1 MRKFSGLRSAAGGL
15 WESLARVING
25 ESFMSTL
32 DLHGLIPA
40 TVLPMAEDYGIEE
53 PGLRCY
59 IHWVVEQGVVGVA
72 INVDTGEG
80 LHLSPTERVRVV
92 EIVAEEVKGRVPIIA
107 GLIASYTAQAV
118 ELARQAQSA
127 GADAL
132 LVFPISAFQ
141 GEPLDPEVP
150 YRYHAAIAEA
160 VDIPLILFQL
170 QPALGG
176 CLFSRETLAR
186 LTGIESVIALKE
198 ASFDAMKFL
207 EAKAVLEQAPRQI
220 TLLTG
225 NDNFILESFVLGAEG
240 ALIGF
245 GTLATRM
252 QVQMVKAW
260 QRGDLK
266 EAFRLGRIIQPLADV
281 IFAPP
286 VRNYRART
294 KEALVMLGV
303 LDRATVRP
311 PLLPVS
317 DAEREGVRRAL
328 QKAGLLS

>member
-1 MRKFSGLRSAAGGL
+1 
-15 WESLARVING
+15 
-25 ESFMSTL
+25 MSKL
-32 DLHGLIPA
+32 DLRGIIPA
-40 TVLPMAEDYGIEE
+40 TVLPMTQDYGIDE
-53 PGLRCY
+53 PGLRRY

-80 LHLSPTERVRVV
+80 PHLSPAERVRVL
-92 EIVAEEVKGRVPIIA
+92 EIVAAEVGGKVSIIA

-132 LVFPISAFQ
+132 LVFPIPAFQ
-141 GEPLDPEVP
+141 GMPLDQEVP
-150 YRYHAAIAEA
+150 YRYHAAVAEA

-176 CLFSRETLAR
+176 CLFSPETLAR
-186 LTGIESVIALKE
+186 LVGIESVIALKE
-198 ASFDAMKFL
+198 ASFDALKFL
-207 EAKAVLEQAPRQI
+207 ETKAVLEQAPRPV

-225 NDNFILESFVLGAEG
+225 NDNFILESFLLGAQG

-245 GTLATRM
+245 GTLAIAM
-252 QVQMVKAW
+252 QVRMVKAW
-260 QRGDLK
+260 QQSDLA

-303 LDRATVRP
+303 LDRATMRP

-317 DAEREGVRRAL
+317 DEEREEVRRAL
-328 QKAGLLS
+328 QRAGLARRSSLTRVNSLLN

>member
-1 MRKFSGLRSAAGGL
+1 VRSSITATP
-15 WESLARVING
+15 IKQG
-25 ESFMSTL
+25 ESRTSKL
-32 DLHGLIPA
+32 DLRGIIPA
-40 TVLPMAEDYGIEE
+40 TVLPMTEDYKIDE
-53 PGLRCY
+53 PGLRRY

-72 INVDTGEG
+72 INVDAGEG
-80 LHLSPTERVRVV
+80 PHLSPTERVRVL
-92 EIVAEEVKGRVPIIA
+92 EIVAQEVNGRVPIIA
-107 GLIASYTAQAV
+107 GLIASYTTQAV

-132 LVFPISAFQ
+132 LVFPIPAFQ
-141 GEPLDPEVP
+141 GTPLDPEVP

-186 LTGIESVIALKE
+186 LVGIESVIALKE
-198 ASFDAMKFL
+198 ASFDALRFL
-207 EAKAVLEQAPRQI
+207 GTKAVLERAPRRI

-225 NDNFILESFVLGAEG
+225 NDNFILQSFILGAEG

-260 QRGDLK
+260 QRGNLA

-317 DAEREGVRRAL
+317 DEEREEVALAL
-328 QKAGLLS
+328 QRAGLLS

>member
-1 MRKFSGLRSAAGGL
+1 MS
-15 WESLARVING
+15 SLDFRGI
-25 ESFMSTL
+25 
-32 DLHGLIPA
+32 IPA
-40 TVLPMAEDYGIEE
+40 TVLPMTEDYGIDE
-53 PGLRCY
+53 PGLRRY
-59 IHWVVEQGVVGVA
+59 IHWVAKQGVVGVA

-80 LHLSPTERVRVV
+80 PHLSPAERLRVL
-92 EIVAEEVKGRVPIIA
+92 EIAVEEVGGEVTIIA
-107 GLIASYTAQAV
+107 GLGASYTAQAV

-132 LVFPISAFQ
+132 LVFPIPAFQ
-141 GEPLDPEVP
+141 GTPLDAEIP
-150 YRYHAAIAEA
+150 YRYHATIAEA

-176 CLFSRETLAR
+176 CLFSAEALAR
-186 LTGIESVIALKE
+186 LAGIESVIALKE
-198 ASFDAMKFL
+198 ASFDATRFL
-207 EAKAVLEQAPRQI
+207 QTKVVLEQAARPV

-225 NDNFILESFVLGAEG
+225 NDNFILESFLLGAEG

-245 GTLATRM
+245 GTLATQM
-252 QVQMVKAW
+252 QVQMVKGW
-260 QRGDLK
+260 QRGDLE
-266 EAFRLGRIIQPLADV
+266 EAMRLGRIIQPLADV

-286 VRNYRART
+286 VRNYRARA

-317 DAEREGVRRAL
+317 DNDREAVRRAL
-328 QKAGLLS
+328 QRAGVLE

>member
-1 MRKFSGLRSAAGGL
+1 M
-15 WESLARVING
+15 
-25 ESFMSTL
+25 T
-32 DLHGLIPA
+32 
-40 TVLPMAEDYGIEE
+40 EDYTIDE
-53 PGLRCY
+53 PGLRRY
-59 IHWVVEQGVVGVA
+59 IQWVAEQGVVGVA

-80 LHLSPTERVRVV
+80 PHLSPAERVRVL
-92 EIVAEEVKGRVPIIA
+92 EIIVEEVGGKVPIIA
-107 GLIASYTAQAV
+107 GLGASHTAQAM

-132 LVFPISAFQ
+132 LVFPIPAFQ
-141 GEPLDPEVP
+141 GTPLDSEVP

-160 VDIPLILFQL
+160 VDIPLVLFQL

-186 LTGIESVIALKE
+186 LAGIESVIALKE
-198 ASFDAMKFL
+198 ASFDTLKFL
-207 EAKAVLEQAPRQI
+207 ETKAVLEQAPRHI

-225 NDNFILESFVLGAEG
+225 NDNFILESFLLGAQG

-260 QRGDLK
+260 QRGDLQ
-266 EAFRLGRIIQPLADV
+266 EALRLGGIIQPLANV

-294 KEALVMLGV
+294 KEALVMFGV

-311 PLLPVS
+311 PLLSVS
-317 DAEREGVRRAL
+317 DDERDEVRRAL
-328 QKAGLLS
+328 QRAGLLD

>member
-1 MRKFSGLRSAAGGL
+1 MPQ
-15 WESLARVING
+15 
-25 ESFMSTL
+25 L
-32 DLHGLIPA
+32 DLHGIIPA
-40 TVLPMAEDYGIEE
+40 TVLPMTEDYGIDE
-53 PGLRCY
+53 PSLRRY
-59 IHWVVEQGVVGVA
+59 IGWVVEQGVVGLA

-80 LHLSPTERVRVV
+80 PHLSPAERVRVL
-92 EIVAEEVKGRVPIIA
+92 EIVAEQVNGRVPIIA

-127 GADAL
+127 GAGAL
-132 LVFPISAFQ
+132 LVFPIAAFQ
-141 GEPLDPEVP
+141 GTPLDPEVP
-150 YRYHAAIAEA
+150 YRYHAAIADA

-170 QPALGG
+170 HQAVGG
-176 CLFSRETLAR
+176 CLYSGDILAR
-186 LTGIESVIALKE
+186 LAEIKPVIALKE

-207 EAKAVLEQAPRQI
+207 EAKAVLERASRRI

-245 GTLATRM
+245 GTLATAM

-260 QRGDLK
+260 QQGDLSQ
-266 EAFRLGRIIQPLADV
+266 AFRLGRIIQPLADV

-317 DAEREGVRRAL
+317 DEEQEKVRRAL
-328 QKAGLLS
+328 QRAGLLG

>member
-1 MRKFSGLRSAAGGL
+1 MRSSITATPIKQ
-15 WESLARVING
+15 G
-25 ESFMSTL
+25 ESRTSKL
-32 DLHGLIPA
+32 DLRGIIPA
-40 TVLPMAEDYGIEE
+40 TVLPMTEDYKIDE
-53 PGLRCY
+53 PGLRRY

-72 INVDTGEG
+72 INVDAGEG
-80 LHLSPTERVRVV
+80 PHLSPTERVRVL
-92 EIVAEEVKGRVPIIA
+92 EIVAQEVNGRVPIIA
-107 GLIASYTAQAV
+107 GLIASYTTQAV

-132 LVFPISAFQ
+132 LVFPIPAFQ
-141 GEPLDPEVP
+141 GTPLDPEVP

-186 LTGIESVIALKE
+186 LVGIESVIALKE
-198 ASFDAMKFL
+198 ASFDALRFL
-207 EAKAVLEQAPRQI
+207 GTKAVLERAPRRI

-225 NDNFILESFVLGAEG
+225 NDNFILQSFILGAEG

-260 QRGDLK
+260 QRGNLA

-317 DAEREGVRRAL
+317 DEEREEVALAL
-328 QKAGLLS
+328 QRAGLLS